1 MSFHF
6 SHWSPLTGHH
16 ESPCTILANGISQG
30 MISWYS
36 KWLAG
41 TASFSHLRVIYEGV
55 VSSTSYPSP
64 YCIAHWSWKVSISY
78 LVSGKG
84 RVKRNGYSIHIN
96 NVLKGNFCSL
106 HTHNTHCKNNNNK
119 KEGTGS
125 TNCRWIKI
133 SHVSIITWVINDTP
147 LQHWNLVQV
156 VMGPGARISSV
167 YQIPAGR
174 CVYVC
179 VRVHFP

>member
-16 ESPCTILANGISQG
+16 ESPCTILANGISQS
-30 MISWYS
+30 MTSWYS
-36 KWLAG
+36 KWLSG
-41 TASFSHLRVIYEGV
+41 TASFSHLCVIYEGV
-55 VSSTSYPSP
+55 VSSTSYASP
-64 YCIAHWSWKVSISY
+64 YCMTYWSWKISINY

-96 NVLKGNFCSL
+96 NVLKGNLCSL

-125 TNCRWIKI
+125 TNCRWIKL
-133 SHVSIITWVINDTP
+133 SRSYYYVGYSWYSITELKI
-147 LQHWNLVQV
+147 
-156 VMGPGARISSV
+156 
-167 YQIPAGR
+167 
-174 CVYVC
+174 
-179 VRVHFP
+179 